1 MLVMINHKV
10 YTEYMYTVHK
20 GRFHTETYEGLTKQ
34 ATNTASLLLLSR
46 LSRHNCINRGTP

>member
-1 MLVMINHKV
+1 MWVMIIILK
-10 YTEYMYTVHK
+10 YTQTTVHIGINK
-20 GRFHTETYEGLTKQ
+20 YTMTYEGLTKQ